1 MVKLFDDVENVGH
14 SAWKG
19 VNNAADYSAS
29 ELKSAYGTVTGG
41 GKKSRANKSRANKS
55 RANKSRAN
63 KSRANKSRANKQNK
77 TRRNNKQNKKNNRS
91 RR

>member
-63 KSRANKSRANKQNK
+63 KQNK

>member
-41 GKKSRANKSRANKS
+41 GKKSRANKRRANK
-55 RANKSRAN
+55 R
-63 KSRANKSRANKQNK
+63 RANKSRANKQNK

>member
-41 GKKSRANKSRANKS
+41 GKKSRANKRRANKRRANKS
-55 RANKSRAN
+55 RTNKSSENKRRAN
-63 KSRANKSRANKQNK
+63 K
-77 TRRNNKQNKKNNRS
+77 RRQK
-91 RR
+91 